1 MEDLQQNIDSIE
13 EVVVDPL
20 DELKAELAE
29 TKDQYLRARAETEN
43 VRKRGAEDA
52 ARARKFAIEGFA
64 EHLVPVAD
72 SLYAALDHASDDVK
86 KEFELVLNQ
95 LTSAFEKNK
104 LVEIKP
110 EIGDNFDPH
119 KHQAI
124 STVESEQDENTVVSV
139 LQRGYLIADRIL
151 RPAMV
156 TVSKKADSNE

>member
-13 EVVVDPL
+13 EVVLDPL

-29 TKDQYLRARAETEN
+29 TKDQYLRARAETDN
-43 VRKRGAEDA
+43 VRKRGIEDA
-52 ARARKFAIEGFA
+52 ARARKYAIEGFA
-64 EHLVPVAD
+64 EHLIPVAD

-95 LTSAFEKNK
+95 LTSAFEKGN

-110 EIGDNFDPH
+110 AIGDNFDPH

-124 STVESEQDENTVVSV
+124 STVESDQDDNQIVNM
-139 LQRGYLIADRIL
+139 LQRGYLIADRVL
-151 RPAMV
+151 RPAIV

>member
-13 EVVVDPL
+13 EVVLDPL

-29 TKDQYLRARAETEN
+29 TKDQYLRARAETDN
-43 VRKRGAEDA
+43 VRKRGIEDA
-52 ARARKFAIEGFA
+52 ARARKYAIEGFA
-64 EHLVPVAD
+64 EHLIPVAD
-72 SLYAALDHASDDVK
+72 SLYSALDHASDDVK

-95 LTSAFEKNK
+95 LTSAFEKGN

-110 EIGDNFDPH
+110 AIGDNFDPH

-124 STVESEQDENTVVSV
+124 STVESDQDDNQIVNM
-139 LQRGYLIADRIL
+139 LQRGYPIADRVL
-151 RPAMV
+151 RPAIV

>member
-139 LQRGYLIADRIL
+139 LQRGYLIADRVL

-156 TVSKKADSNE
+156 TVSKKADSNG